1 VSHHNQTLS
10 GTSAVTVDTLQQM
23 KRAGEKIVCLTA
35 YDASF
40 ASILDNAGV
49 DIVLVGD
56 SLGNVVQGRDTT
68 VPVSVEDMTYHT
80 RCASRGVHRGLL
92 VADMPFLSFATPD
105 RALDTAVRLMGD
117 GGARMVKL
125 EGGEPVLEAVRVMSQ
140 HGVPV
145 MGHLGLL
152 PQSINQLGGY
162 RMQGKSKAEAKRLLQ
177 EAKALEEAGA
187 RLLVLECVPADL
199 ARDITRALTIPTIG
213 IGAGPNCDG
222 QVLVLYDMLGIT
234 PGKKPRFV
242 KDFMAGAGSVQE
254 AVAAFAQAVRSGDW
268 PEQLD

>member
-1 VSHHNQTLS
+1 VSHQNPKLS
-10 GTSAVTVDTLQQM
+10 GAKAVTVETLQEM
-23 KRAGEKIVCLTA
+23 KRAGQKIVCLTA

-40 ASILDNAGV
+40 GSILDEAGV
-49 DIVLVGD
+49 DVVLVGD
-56 SLGNVVQGRDTT
+56 SLGNVIQGHDTT
-68 VPVSVEDMTYHT
+68 VPVTVDDMSYHT
-80 RCASRGVHRGLL
+80 ECVSRGVHRGLL

-105 RALDTAVRLMGD
+105 RAVDAAVCLMGG
-117 GGARMVKL
+117 GGAAMVKL

-162 RMQGKSKAEAKRLLQ
+162 RMQGKSKAGAERLLRD
-177 EAKALEEAGA
+177 ARSLEEAGA
-187 RLLVLECVPADL
+187 RALVLECVPADL
-199 ARDITRALTIPTIG
+199 AREITAALGIPTIG
-213 IGAGPNCDG
+213 IGAGPDCDG

-242 KDFMAGAGSVQE
+242 KDFMAGAGSVRE
-254 AVAAFAQAVRSGDW
+254 AVAAFASQIRSGAW
-268 PEQLD
+268 PERD

>member
-1 VSHHNQTLS
+1 
-10 GTSAVTVDTLQQM
+10 
-23 KRAGEKIVCLTA
+23 
-35 YDASF
+35 
-40 ASILDNAGV
+40 V

-56 SLGNVVQGRDTT
+56 SLGNVIQGHGTT
-68 VPVSVEDMTYHT
+68 VPVTVDDMTYHT
-80 RCASRGVHRGLL
+80 ECVSRGVQRALL

-105 RALDTAVRLMGD
+105 RAVDAAVCLMGD
-117 GGARMVKL
+117 GGAAMVKL

-162 RMQGKSKAEAKRLLQ
+162 RMQGKSKAEAKGLLRD
-177 EAKALEEAGA
+177 AKVLEEAGA
-187 RLLVLECVPADL
+187 RALVLECVPGEL
-199 ARDITRALTIPTIG
+199 ARDITAAISIPTIG
-213 IGAGPNCDG
+213 IGAGPDCDG

-242 KDFMAGAGSVQE
+242 KDFMAGAGSVQG
-254 AVAAFAQAVRSGDW
+254 AVADFASQIRSGAW
-268 PEQLD
+268 PERG

>member
-1 VSHHNQTLS
+1 VSHQNQNPPNAN
-10 GTSAVTVDTLQQM
+10 AVTVETLQEM

-40 ASILDNAGV
+40 ASILDEAGV

-56 SLGNVVQGRDTT
+56 SLGNVIQGHDTT
-68 VPVSVEDMTYHT
+68 VPVTVDDMTYHT
-80 RCASRGVHRGLL
+80 ECVSRGTRRALL
-92 VADMPFLSFATPD
+92 VADMPFLSFATPE
-105 RALDTAVRLMGD
+105 RAVNAAVCLMGD
-117 GGARMVKL
+117 GGAAMVKL

-162 RMQGKSKAEAKRLLQ
+162 RMQGKSKADAKQLLRD
-177 EAKALEEAGA
+177 AKALEEAGA
-187 RLLVLECVPADL
+187 RALVLECVPSEL
-199 ARDITRALTIPTIG
+199 ARDVTAAINIPTIG
-213 IGAGPNCDG
+213 IGAGPDCDG

-242 KDFMAGAGSVQE
+242 KDFMAEAGSVQE
-254 AVAAFAQAVRSGDW
+254 AVAAFASQIRSGVW
-268 PEQLD
+268 PERE